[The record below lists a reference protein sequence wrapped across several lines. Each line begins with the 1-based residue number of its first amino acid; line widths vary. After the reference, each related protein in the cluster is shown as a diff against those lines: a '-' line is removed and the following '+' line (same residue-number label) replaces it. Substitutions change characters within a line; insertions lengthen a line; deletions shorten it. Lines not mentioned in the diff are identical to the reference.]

1 MLKGVLD
8 TVTSTMEDSIT
19 DAFAKSRMYVAGADA
34 ALGLAD
40 GLKSRKSDVANA
52 LNAVMPSG
60 PTASGSVNLTAV
72 GGGNQGV
79 GTPTPAGTTIVVEA
93 GAIPITTPTKDPGI
107 VAEKVID
114 GFANYSN
121 F

>member
-1 MLKGVLD
+1 
-8 TVTSTMEDSIT
+8 
-19 DAFAKSRMYVAGADA
+19 
-34 ALGLAD
+34 
-40 GLKSRKSDVANA
+40 
-52 LNAVMPSG
+52 MPSG

-72 GGGNQGV
+72 GSGNQGV
-79 GTPTPAGTTIVVEA
+79 GAPTPAGTTVIVEA

>member
-1 MLKGVLD
+1 
-8 TVTSTMEDSIT
+8 MEDSIT

-60 PTASGSVNLTAV
+60 PTASGSVNLTAN
-72 GGGNQGV
+72 GSSNQGV
-79 GTPTPAGTTIVVEA
+79 GTPTPAGNTIIVEA
-93 GAIPITTPTKDPGI
+93 GAIPITTPTKDPEL
-107 VAEKVID
+107 VASKVID
-114 GFANYSN
+114 GFAGFSN